1 MTPSRTFRPTGFVQ
15 IRLQSLSHGYS
26 EFQEH
31 FSLCNH
37 NSTHTK
43 HTILE
48 SCVLISMYI
57 NVQDYWGRV
66 ESKQQFWG
74 WQDWPVHLSCEP
86 WTALPPWHS
95 RHYQD
100 DPPLCNI
107 FICYPYWLLFRTR
120 WRSLV
125 LSSVRWVVR
134 VQVQVL
140 GLGPGPRVSR
150 AWYFRTFY
158 VNDCTYRSLFYVE
171 HYKKLACPVKL
182 DCP

>member
-1 MTPSRTFRPTGFVQ
+1 MRQLILDEICNLISGLRMTPSRTFRPTGFVQ

-100 DPPLCNI
+100 DPPLL
-107 FICYPYWLLFRTR
+107 YHGRDLELF
-120 WRSLV
+120 
-125 LSSVRWVVR
+125 WV
-134 VQVQVL
+134 Q
-140 GLGPGPRVSR
+140 GLGRD
-150 AWYFRTFY
+150 FY
-158 VNDCTYRSLFYVE
+158 DVMTIDD
-171 HYKKLACPVKL
+171 AG
-182 DCP
+182 

>member
-1 MTPSRTFRPTGFVQ
+1 MRQLILDEICNLISGLRMTPSRTFRPTGFVQ

-48 SCVLISMYI
+48 LCVLISMYI

-66 ESKQQFWG
+66 ES
-74 WQDWPVHLSCEP
+74 
-86 WTALPPWHS
+86 
-95 RHYQD
+95 
-100 DPPLCNI
+100 I
-107 FICYPYWLLFRTR
+107 
-120 WRSLV
+120 
-125 LSSVRWVVR
+125 
-134 VQVQVL
+134 QVQVL

>member
-1 MTPSRTFRPTGFVQ
+1 MRQLILDEICNLISGLRMTPSRTFRPTGFVQ

-66 ESKQQFWG
+66 ES
-74 WQDWPVHLSCEP
+74 
-86 WTALPPWHS
+86 
-95 RHYQD
+95 
-100 DPPLCNI
+100 I
-107 FICYPYWLLFRTR
+107 
-120 WRSLV
+120 
-125 LSSVRWVVR
+125 
-134 VQVQVL
+134 QVQVL